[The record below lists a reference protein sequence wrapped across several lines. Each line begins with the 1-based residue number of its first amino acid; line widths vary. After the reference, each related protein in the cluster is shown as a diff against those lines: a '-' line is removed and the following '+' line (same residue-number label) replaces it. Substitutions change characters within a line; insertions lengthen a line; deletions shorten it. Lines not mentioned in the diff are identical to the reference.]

1 MKVTVRFFSSLRE
14 QLGMSVYV
22 HESNAATL
30 ADLRDELINSDTA
43 FAQALA
49 NGKAIRMA
57 INHEVCEET
66 ALLSQGC
73 EIAFFPPVTGG

>member
-14 QLGMSVYV
+14 QLGMSVHV
-22 HESNAATL
+22 HETTTTTL
-30 ADLRDELINSDTA
+30 AGLRAELISADPA

-49 NGKAIRMA
+49 YGKAIRMA

-66 ALLSQGC
+66 AVLSQGC

>member
-1 MKVTVRFFSSLRE
+1 
-14 QLGMSVYV
+14 
-22 HESNAATL
+22 
-30 ADLRDELINSDTA
+30 
-43 FAQALA
+43 
-49 NGKAIRMA
+49 MA